1 MHVVQF
7 RNFVSP
13 SERLSLE
20 AALLWAVLPAEVRD
34 RAVNQA
40 WCRDCRQRVTLVA
53 GWSGRAE
60 AGKLILDGSCP
71 RCAAPI
77 TRIIDAG
84 TAAPPS
90 S

>member
-1 MHVVQF
+1 VVRF
-7 RNFVSP
+7 RNPVP
-13 SERLSLE
+13 NTERLSLE
-20 AALLWAVLPAEVRD
+20 AALLWATLPAEVRD
-34 RAVNQA
+34 RAVNHA
-40 WCRDCRQRVTLVA
+40 WCRDCRQRVALA
-53 GWSGRAE
+53 PGWSGRVAAE
-60 AGKLILDGSCP
+60 KLFLEGSCP

>member
-1 MHVVQF
+1 MDLLARDQAVDPQ
-7 RNFVSP
+7 RITS
-13 SERLSLE
+13 E

-40 WCRDCRQRVTLVA
+40 WCRDCRQRVALVP

-60 AGKLILDGSCP
+60 AGKLILNGSCP

>member
-1 MHVVQF
+1 MP
-7 RNFVSP
+7 NT
-13 SERLSLE
+13 ERLSLE
-20 AALLWAVLPAEVRD
+20 AALLWATLPAEVRD
-34 RAVNQA
+34 RAVNHA
-40 WCRDCRQRVTLVA
+40 WCRDCRQRVALA
-53 GWSGRAE
+53 PGWSGRVAAE
-60 AGKLILDGSCP
+60 KLFLEGSCP